1 MPNDAKQLRSPI
13 STIGIVLTTVSA
25 VLFLVLFATD
35 LFGFQTN
42 PYFGIFLFFVL
53 PAFCVLGL
61 VLIPL
66 GAWMARRRRAAGK
79 APLRWPAIDLND
91 PAHRTSI
98 AIVFALTIANVVIVS
113 LAAYRGVEYMDTVSF
128 CGEVC
133 HTPMQP
139 EFVAHQ
145 GQPHANVSCVDCH
158 VAPGAPGF
166 SRAKMSGTRRL
177 IAVVRNS
184 YPRPIVASPEQLLP
198 SAQTCQ
204 QCHWPVESH
213 GDRIRQ
219 VVEFGDDEK
228 NTQTVTT
235 LRVHVGGGDTRQ
247 GRATGIHWHMNLA
260 NAIEYAATDKQRQ
273 TIPYVRMTDGQGHV
287 SEFISPGFS
296 REQLKTMTLRRMD
309 CTDCHNRPS
318 HVIEPT
324 PERAVN
330 RAMAAGGI
338 SPTLPFIH
346 REAVNAL
353 KASYPS
359 QEAAAAGIDRSLR
372 AFYATQPQLPAGREG
387 DIDGA
392 IRAVQAIYRANVFP
406 DMRVTFG
413 TYANNIGHI
422 DSPGCFRCHDDTHVA
437 SDGRKIGQD
446 CETCHA
452 IE

>member
-1 MPNDAKQLRSPI
+1 M
-13 STIGIVLTTVSA
+13 IGIVLTTVSTL
-25 VLFLVLFATD
+25 LFLVLFATD
-35 LFGFQTN
+35 LFGFHTN
-42 PYFGIFLFFVL
+42 PYFGIFLFFVI

-61 VLIPL
+61 VLIPT

-79 APLRWPAIDLND
+79 APLKWPAINLND
-91 PAHRTSI
+91 PAHRTAI
-98 AIVFALTIANVVIVS
+98 AISIALTIVNIVVIS

-133 HTPMQP
+133 HTPMKP

-145 GQPHANVSCVDCH
+145 GQPHANVPCVDCH

-177 IAVVRNS
+177 LALARNS
-184 YPRPIVASPEQLLP
+184 YSRPIVASADQLVSP
-198 SAQTCQ
+198 AQTCER
-204 QCHWPVESH
+204 CHWPQESH
-213 GDRIRQ
+213 GDRIRR
-219 VVEFGDDEK
+219 VVEFADDEK

-260 NAIEYAATDKQRQ
+260 NAIEYVATDKERQ
-273 TIPYVRMTDGQGHV
+273 TIPYVRMTDAQGHV
-287 SEFISPGFS
+287 REFVSPGFS
-296 REQLKTMTLRRMD
+296 REQLGKLPLRRMG

-318 HVIEPT
+318 HAIEPT
-324 PERAVN
+324 PEKAVDRAI
-330 RAMAAGGI
+330 AAAEI
-338 SPTLPFIH
+338 PAALPFIR
-346 REAVNAL
+346 RESVKAL
-353 KASYPS
+353 KASYAS
-359 QEAAAAGIDRSLR
+359 QDAAAAGIDRALR
-372 AFYATQPQLPAGREG
+372 AFYAGQPPLAAGHAS
-387 DIDGA
+387 DIDA
-392 IRAVQAIYRANVFP
+392 AVRAVQTIYRDNVFP
-406 DMRVTFG
+406 EMHVTFG
-413 TYANNIGHI
+413 TYPNNIGHI